1 MLGIAAHAPAGW
13 KAGTGRDSKPQN
25 LRKQNEEGPF
35 FKTRKTKRNS
45 NKRSETVKMET
56 ASIHAIHWNLL
67 NKMILACSVKH
78 VPREKGHYR
87 AILNF

>member
-13 KAGTGRDSKPQN
+13 KACTGRDSKPQN

-35 FKTRKTKRNS
+35 FKTRKTKQHS
-45 NKRSETVKMET
+45 NKRSETVKMEID
-56 ASIHAIHWNLL
+56 SINAIHWNLL